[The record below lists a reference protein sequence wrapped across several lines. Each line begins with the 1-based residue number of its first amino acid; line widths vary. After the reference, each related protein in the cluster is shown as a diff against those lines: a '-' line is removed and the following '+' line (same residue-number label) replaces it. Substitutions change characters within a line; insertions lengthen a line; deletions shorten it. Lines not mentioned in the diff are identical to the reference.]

1 MTEKHRAAQNNAFV
15 KCSLRPGRL
24 QAFCRYPANSHP
36 AKKKRGCED
45 ALRRWRR
52 AKMLP
57 RQEEE
62 RSTRCRVLRFVATR
76 LRPTSRSAFL
86 ILSLFSGKVFDRP
99 TCSGPEPLLYTSA
112 LLRPSYLILVACIF
126 SLKKK
131 AKKRG
136 WARAGPELREKIG
149 NGG

>member
-1 MTEKHRAAQNNAFV
+1 MRLSNAASVQAV
-15 KCSLRPGRL
+15 CSLRPGRL

-99 TCSGPEPLLYTSA
+99 TCSGPEPLCPPGSLQ
-112 LLRPSYLILVACIF
+112 RGNVCVHF
-126 SLKKK
+126 SFAAPVLFDSCCLHFLAEEKSKE
-131 AKKRG
+131 KRVG
-136 WARAGPELREKIG
+136 
-149 NGG
+149 